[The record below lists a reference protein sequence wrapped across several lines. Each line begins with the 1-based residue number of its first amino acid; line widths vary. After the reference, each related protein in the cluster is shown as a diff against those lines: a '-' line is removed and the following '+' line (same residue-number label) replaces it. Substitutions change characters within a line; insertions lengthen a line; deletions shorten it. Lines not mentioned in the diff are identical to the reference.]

1 MINEQRNESIKRRI
15 PKRKSNRES
24 CILTKILLMVA
35 EKVCGAK

>member
-1 MINEQRNESIKRRI
+1 MNNGTNPLNGVI

-24 CILTKILLMVA
+24 CILTNILLMVA